1 MIRSV
6 KDIVDAIDAGRVHV
20 QRFVKNSGGGTDS
33 VWHDWSF
40 ASGQPAYD
48 ARIGNATAFKPMVAV
63 GNDAIYFPPAPG
75 MDRRLLEIEVG
86 ALPNGA
92 SQLNV
97 EFHLYDIVGVYPLID
112 GDSTDI
118 QAMDNTLGYPRYSDG
133 AGVFPVLVNHVAPS
147 LVAADMVVEYTSSD
161 GAARTQTWN
170 ATAFGVNRICYTTV
184 SGGTAGP
191 IYCRLESA
199 DRGVRS
205 INSVQFSAAPGGL
218 WAIYM
223 CKPLGNFASRNLVG
237 SQTSVIANK
246 SFMTQNAAIL
256 PAVKDG
262 AWLGMFFMSRGG
274 ARAISMH
281 GNATFVWG

>member
-1 MIRSV
+1 MLRSV

-20 QRFVKNSGGGTDS
+20 QRFVKSFGGGTDS

-48 ARIGNATAFKPMVAV
+48 ARIGNATTFKPMVAA
-63 GNDAIYFPPAPG
+63 GNDAIYFPSAPG

-86 ALPNGA
+86 ALPNGV

-112 GDSTDI
+112 GDSTDV
-118 QAMDNTLGYPRYSDG
+118 QPMDNTLGLPRYADG
-133 AGVFPVLVNHVAPS
+133 KGVFPVLVNHVAPS
-147 LVAADMVVEYTSSD
+147 LSAANMVVEYTNSD
-161 GAARTQTWN
+161 GVPGVKTWA
-170 ATAFGVNRICYTTV
+170 ATASGVNRVCYTT
-184 SGGTAGP
+184 STGGTTGP
-191 IYCRLESA
+191 IYCALNTA
-199 DRGVRS
+199 DLGVRT
-205 INSVQFSAAPGGL
+205 IDSVQFTTAPGGL

-237 SQTSVIANK
+237 TQVAAIANK
-246 SFMTQNAAIL
+246 SFLTQNAAAL
-256 PAVKDG
+256 PVVKDG
-262 AWLGMFFMSRGG
+262 AWLGMFFMTRGG
-274 ARAISMH
+274 SRSISLH